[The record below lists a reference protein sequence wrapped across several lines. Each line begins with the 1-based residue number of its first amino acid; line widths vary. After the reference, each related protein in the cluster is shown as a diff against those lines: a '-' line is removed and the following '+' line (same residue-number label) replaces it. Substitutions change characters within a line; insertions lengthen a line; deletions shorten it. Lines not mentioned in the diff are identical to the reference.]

1 MAIFVPP
8 IAISCEAF
16 STIVMSR
23 EGALRIAV
31 LMTMFAMLISWMPIS
46 SHEGGLDESQERRE
60 QLGPDGPTLEEQCST
75 ITFEDMFEYTRAIFN
90 IHVANDWASAEVQVV
105 AWVNETLADDVR
117 HSLDEYI
124 AAVYP
129 SGDDEWISTDEREGV
144 RAIASECV
152 QYTLTRMG
160 MRDGSPHR
168 GGEGT
173 DWKNITWTEDEV
185 LVEEWNLVPP
195 RHSQS
200 RECSGIGSSSD
211 CYEVPV
217 YPNNERDCDTE
228 VDASSGQDECRLI
241 LWLNATL
248 TISNINDP
256 SEFTFTYNA
265 SNMSGAEYHII
276 FPITEGLR
284 LDMWEECEGR
294 DVQADMGDFAGVAP
308 LRGSCVGDGSSTYE
322 IIENEDGSLTY
333 SFYPD
338 MPQWPIGEDLFAD
351 FTTAPIPVD
360 EPPVWTE
367 NAPADGAWFPRAS
380 GGSQIIAN
388 WNDIQNWF
396 VDEAGV
402 SSLDVNCRGDAGLV
416 IAYSE
421 RELSMDVPR
430 GQAGEVTCEAID
442 SAGQSSGNRTWNIGV
457 PFQISTTSTDLLDP
471 HPITISPT
479 AGWPELSV
487 EIGFTSTFG
496 NAGTYSGS
504 YTLQDSEITQ
514 DVAALG
520 VVPGPAYVAVRIT
533 GDGVYTLQTTYDL
546 GIQKASSAPIMTVNS
561 EGWDGDTWSMSG
573 QFSDPDGEAVSFSL
587 MIDGSSVGSI
597 TVSGNMWSTPPIDF
611 SVWAEGSHIVE
622 VRGCD
627 ESELCVSQ
635 QRSVDN
641 SHLFVEPEPEP
652 QPPSDNSSILPS
664 MGLTGLILAASAAL
678 IYSGRRG

>member
-1 MAIFVPP
+1 
-8 IAISCEAF
+8 
-16 STIVMSR
+16 
-23 EGALRIAV
+23 
-31 LMTMFAMLISWMPIS
+31 
-46 SHEGGLDESQERRE
+46 
-60 QLGPDGPTLEEQCST
+60 
-75 ITFEDMFEYTRAIFN
+75 
-90 IHVANDWASAEVQVV
+90 
-105 AWVNETLADDVR
+105 
-117 HSLDEYI
+117 
-124 AAVYP
+124 
-129 SGDDEWISTDEREGV
+129 
-144 RAIASECV
+144 
-152 QYTLTRMG
+152 
-160 MRDGSPHR
+160 
-168 GGEGT
+168 
-173 DWKNITWTEDEV
+173 
-185 LVEEWNLVPP
+185 
-195 RHSQS
+195 
-200 RECSGIGSSSD
+200 
-211 CYEVPV
+211 
-217 YPNNERDCDTE
+217 
-228 VDASSGQDECRLI
+228 
-241 LWLNATL
+241 
-248 TISNINDP
+248 
-256 SEFTFTYNA
+256 
-265 SNMSGAEYHII
+265 
-276 FPITEGLR
+276 
-284 LDMWEECEGR
+284 
-294 DVQADMGDFAGVAP
+294 
-308 LRGSCVGDGSSTYE
+308 
-322 IIENEDGSLTY
+322 
-333 SFYPD
+333 
-338 MPQWPIGEDLFAD
+338 
-351 FTTAPIPVD
+351 
-360 EPPVWTE
+360 
-367 NAPADGAWFPRAS
+367 
-380 GGSQIIAN
+380 
-388 WNDIQNWF
+388 
-396 VDEAGV
+396 
-402 SSLDVNCRGDAGLV
+402 
-416 IAYSE
+416 
-421 RELSMDVPR
+421 MDVPR